1 MLFISSISS
10 DNEATQKFTF
20 NKIFI
25 ETMECETRRQK
36 PYTTSATVT
45 KKVIKIIKR
54 LHARTIDSHG
64 NVPLIN
70 NIFDF
75 LASDFVEV

>member
-10 DNEATQKFTF
+10 DNEASH
-20 NKIFI
+20 
-25 ETMECETRRQK
+25 
-36 PYTTSATVT
+36 SAKYLLKQRGV
-45 KKVIKIIKR
+45 KLEIKIIKL
-54 LHARTIDSHG
+54 LHARTIGSHE
-64 NVPLIN
+64 NAPLIN